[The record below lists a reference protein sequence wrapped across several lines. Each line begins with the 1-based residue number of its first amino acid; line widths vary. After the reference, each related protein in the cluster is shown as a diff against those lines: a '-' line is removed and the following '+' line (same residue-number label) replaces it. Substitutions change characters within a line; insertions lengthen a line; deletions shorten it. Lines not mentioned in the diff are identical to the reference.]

1 MLPGPFAAQRSVVRA
16 RNALSM
22 AESTLLSWGQSSGRH
37 GKKML
42 ARGMVIGLLLVM
54 AAIAGAVC
62 VWLSLRGNARAAKAS
77 SAPSGVAQPPPQR
90 PAMPEMVSPPDSS
103 LSAIRRAVTPG
114 AALLETQVLSGQ
126 QTFHLMYELAFGALA
141 HQAPPPQDLRLISEN
156 ADAVFDKLATDP
168 KYTMRRPMMLPQLL
182 RAVHDKKSTQHQLA
196 NIFARDPA
204 LAGNLLKVANSPV
217 YRVSEDPI
225 ESLDRAVAMLGTDGL
240 HSLIATVLVQPVF
253 KLASTDYPRFPE
265 IVWEHTFRSASAA
278 ENHAS
283 QVENGDPFAAQ
294 LLALT
299 MGLGTIVVYRLV
311 VDRCHLLLD
320 GRSPHPAVIIALI
333 DSQCA
338 SVAKRVAASWE
349 LSERVLTALE
359 EQRPRRR
366 KDDPA
371 EPLSPLGRSLAFG
384 RKLAALAVLHEHGL
398 ISEDTVRASM
408 ALEGPLAEQFDSI
421 W

>member
-1 MLPGPFAAQRSVVRA
+1 
-16 RNALSM
+16 
-22 AESTLLSWGQSSGRH
+22 
-37 GKKML
+37 
-42 ARGMVIGLLLVM
+42 MVIGLLLVM

-62 VWLSLRGNARAAKAS
+62 VWLSLRGTARAAKAS

-90 PAMPEMVSPPDSS
+90 TPMPEMVSPPDSS
-103 LSAIRRAVTPG
+103 LSAIRRAITPG
-114 AALLETQVLSGQ
+114 AALLETQVLNGQ

-141 HQAPPPQDLRLISEN
+141 HQTPPPQDLRLISEN
-156 ADAVFDKLATDP
+156 ADSVFDKLATDP

-217 YRVSEDPI
+217 YRVSEDPV

-253 KLASTDYPRFPE
+253 KLPATHYPRFPE
-265 IVWEHTFRSASAA
+265 TVWEHTFRAASAA
-278 ENHAS
+278 ENYAAL
-283 QVENGDPFAAQ
+283 VENADPFAAQ

-299 MGLGTIVVYRLV
+299 MGLGAIVVYRIV
-311 VDRCHLLLD
+311 MDRSQTLLG
-320 GRSPHPAVIIALI
+320 GRTPHPAIIISLI

-338 SVAKRVAASWE
+338 GVAKRVAASWD

-359 EQRPRRR
+359 EQRPRAVGEA
-366 KDDPA
+366 DTAPSA
-371 EPLSPLGRSLAFG
+371 LGRSLAFG
-384 RKLAALAVLHEHGL
+384 RKLAALAVLFEHGR
-398 ISEDTVRASM
+398 ISEGTVRASM
-408 ALEGPLAEQFDSI
+408 ELDAPLGEHFESI
-421 W
+421 WVKLIGHDERAKA

>member
-1 MLPGPFAAQRSVVRA
+1 
-16 RNALSM
+16 M
-22 AESTLLSWGQSSGRH
+22 AESPLFSRGRSSERH
-37 GKKML
+37 GKRVMAQSL
-42 ARGMVIGLLLVM
+42 VIGLLLVM

-62 VWLSLRGNARAAKAS
+62 VWLFIRGLSRAATAPPV
-77 SAPSGVAQPPPQR
+77 SAPRSIETAARVAPAAASTAPPPVPVAR
-90 PAMPEMVSPPDSS
+90 PTGP
-103 LSAIRRAVTPG
+103 
-114 AALLETQVLSGQ
+114 LETQVLSSE
-126 QTFHLMYELAFGALA
+126 QTYHNMYELAFGALA
-141 HQAPPPQDLRLISEN
+141 HHKPPQEELRVVAEN
-156 ADAVFDKLATDP
+156 ADEVFERLATDP
-168 KYTMRRPMMLPQLL
+168 KYVMRRPMMLPQLL

-217 YRVSEDPI
+217 YRVSEDPV

-253 KLASTDYPRFPE
+253 KLAATDYPRFPE

-278 ENHAS
+278 ESHAS

-366 KDDPA
+366 KGDPA

-421 W
+421 WIKLIGHEERAKA

>member
-1 MLPGPFAAQRSVVRA
+1 MARDVVAQS
-16 RNALSM
+16 L
-22 AESTLLSWGQSSGRH
+22 
-37 GKKML
+37 
-42 ARGMVIGLLLVM
+42 VIGLLLVM
-54 AAIAGAVC
+54 AAVAGAVC
-62 VWLSLRGNARAAKAS
+62 VWLFIRGLSRASAAPPVAEPVS
-77 SAPSGVAQPPPQR
+77 IPALAQRAPAAQAVAPSPVPVAPVPVGP
-90 PAMPEMVSPPDSS
+90 
-103 LSAIRRAVTPG
+103 
-114 AALLETQVLSGQ
+114 LETQVLSAD
-126 QTFHLMYELAFGALA
+126 QTFHNMYELAFGALA
-141 HQAPPPQDLRLISEN
+141 HHKPPQQELRVVSEN
-156 ADAVFDKLATDP
+156 ADELFERLATDP
-168 KYTMRRPMMLPQLL
+168 KYAMRRPMMLPQLL

-217 YRVSEDPI
+217 YRVSEDPV

-253 KLASTDYPRFPE
+253 KLAATDYPRFPE

-278 ENHAS
+278 ESHAS

-311 VDRCHLLLD
+311 VDRCHLQLQ

-333 DSQCA
+333 DAQCA

-359 EQRPRRR
+359 EQRPRR
-366 KDDPA
+366 KDAPA
-371 EPLSPLGRSLAFG
+371 APLSPLGRSLAFG

-408 ALEGPLAEQFDSI
+408 GVEGPLPEQFDSI
-421 W
+421 WIKLIGHDERAKS

>member
-1 MLPGPFAAQRSVVRA
+1 MAQS
-16 RNALSM
+16 L
-22 AESTLLSWGQSSGRH
+22 
-37 GKKML
+37 
-42 ARGMVIGLLLVM
+42 VIGLLLVM

-62 VWLSLRGNARAAKAS
+62 VWLLVRGLSRAATAPPVAAPQSMRAAQRAAS
-77 SAPSGVAQPPPQR
+77 AAAPSPSPVPVAR
-90 PAMPEMVSPPDSS
+90 PTGP
-103 LSAIRRAVTPG
+103 
-114 AALLETQVLSGQ
+114 LETQVLSNE
-126 QTFHLMYELAFGALA
+126 QTFHNMYELAFGSLA
-141 HQAPPPQDLRLISEN
+141 HDKPPQPELRVVAEN
-156 ADAVFDKLATDP
+156 ADEVFERLATDP
-168 KYTMRRPMMLPQLL
+168 KYAMRRPMMLPQLL

-196 NIFARDPA
+196 KIFARDPA

-217 YRVSEDPI
+217 YRVSEDPV

-253 KLASTDYPRFPE
+253 KLAATDYPRFPE

-278 ENHAS
+278 ESHAS

-311 VDRCHLLLD
+311 VDRCHLMLE
-320 GRSPHPAVIIALI
+320 GRKPHPAVIISLI
-333 DSQCA
+333 DSQSA

-359 EQRPRRR
+359 EQRPRR
-366 KDDPA
+366 KDDAAKAQTA

-408 ALEGPLAEQFDSI
+408 AVEGPLPEQFDSI
-421 W
+421 WIKLIGHEERARA